1 MILALPVVT
10 ACAPASDSDA
20 PPAGSTDG
28 TGRAEIHSRTIDCD
42 AEPDFGGVL
51 DVGSEVAIVQVE
63 VCGEAGTRCRPGDPF
78 RTSPA
83 DSTEWA
89 VGTCGEGGLLV
100 VTWLTAGE

>member
-1 MILALPVVT
+1 MILPLVVVT
-10 ACAPASDSDA
+10 ACAPAPDSDSS
-20 PPAGSTDG
+20 PAASTGG
-28 TGRAEIHSRTIDCD
+28 TGPAEIHSRTIDCNAD
-42 AEPDFGGVL
+42 PDFDGVL

-83 DSTEWA
+83 DSTAWA
-89 VGTCGEGGLLV
+89 VGSCGEGGQLV